1 MKGFR
6 TMFAS
11 RQNLHT
17 PSSNPENISV
27 LVATP
32 HPEDLNSLRHIL
44 QHHDWSLSLCTSAR
58 EAVEK
63 AAQLGPAILICER
76 DLPDGT
82 WKDVLHRMESMVNPP
97 LILVVSKHADD
108 SLWAEVLNL
117 GGYDV
122 LLKPFD
128 RSEVTRVVG
137 MAWRQ
142 WFSMQRQPA
151 TVPVPELT
159 PQFV

>member
-1 MKGFR
+1 
-6 TMFAS
+6 MFAS

-17 PSSNPENISV
+17 PAPNKENISI

-32 HPEDLNSLRHIL
+32 HPDDINSLRHIL
-44 QHHDWSLSLCTSAR
+44 NHREWTLSLCTSAQ
-58 EAVEK
+58 EAVEH
-63 AAQLGPAILICER
+63 ATQRRTAILICER

-82 WKDVLHRMESMVNPP
+82 WKDVLQRIESMVDPP
-97 LILVVSKHADD
+97 MILVVSIHADE

-128 RSEVTRVVG
+128 CSEVTRVVG
-137 MAWRQ
+137 MASRQ
-142 WFSMQRQPA
+142 WFAMQRQPA
-151 TVPVPELT
+151 AVPMPELT

>member
-1 MKGFR
+1 
-6 TMFAS
+6 MFAS
-11 RQNLHT
+11 RQNIHT
-17 PSSNPENISV
+17 PPQNAENISI

-32 HPEDLNSLRHIL
+32 HPEDLNALRHIL
-44 QHHDWSLSLCTSAR
+44 HHRDWSLSLCTSAR
-58 EAVEK
+58 EAVEQ
-63 AAQLGPAILICER
+63 AAVLRPAILICER
-76 DLPDGT
+76 DLSDGT
-82 WKDVLHRMESMVNPP
+82 WKDVLSRLESMTNPP
-97 LILVVSKHADD
+97 RILVVSRHADD

-142 WFSMQRQPA
+142 WFSAQRQPGA
-151 TVPVPELT
+151 ASLPELT